1 MEGYRRTFGPG
12 EPIRRAMELEAVK
25 VTDLMPKILG
35 GSSSLHKDI
44 LMNKDTTVS
53 WEEIYPG
60 HSSKDLK
67 LDFHS
72 ELEKRMGI

>member
-25 VTDLMPKILG
+25 MTDLTPKILG
-35 GSSSLHKDI
+35 GPGSLHQDI
-44 LMNKDTTVS
+44 LLNKDSTVS

-60 HSSKDLK
+60 YSSNDMK

-72 ELEKRMGI
+72 ELEKTMGI